1 MSTGGVKQP
10 ELQADNS
17 LQLMLGLR
25 MPGAVP
31 STPLTYL
38 HGSYRENCTFFFII
52 SEPASAYDELLL
64 NIDNL
69 RGIAALRKGDW
80 KLIKGEKISM
90 K

>member
-1 MSTGGVKQP
+1 MSTGGFKQP

-25 MPGAVP
+25 MLGAVP
-31 STPLTYL
+31 CIPLAYL
-38 HGSYRENCTFFFII
+38 RGSYRENYLFFII

-80 KLIKGEKISM
+80 KLIKGEKISTQ
-90 K
+90 